1 MPRKIICRYEFVQKM
16 LLISFQ
22 NFLKLGKDQ
31 SEFREYFQE
40 HVIQKLQSLVKKQGQ
55 AFSCFRKSILWADN
69 VNRVLTSNKAALVA
83 IFKRFQIKNAF
94 TIESAKTMLK
104 EANIELTRQKRT
116 GHDERVQRLFG
127 LSKQTVANESG
138 QHFYSYLEEIEFFE
152 FFARVADEV
161 HHTSYSRRAGASHYA
176 KQMAIEPLELKILE
190 VLHQRFGKMQQLAL
204 QTLLGVVEG
213 GDTLYKDLEKRRT
226 ELSKL
231 DDSPRKAAAVEEG
244 KAEDEASSGSLS
256 EIGEGDPAAEDGKGS
271 SKGADS
277 TLAGAKPSRPTIAI
291 NLKEIREESPTSTK

>member
-1 MPRKIICRYEFVQKM
+1 MSSADVWQLFQGENDKHEMSRKIICRYEFVQKM

-22 NFLKLGKDQ
+22 NFLKLGKHQ

-55 AFSCFRKSILWADN
+55 AFSCFRRSILWADN

-94 TIESAKTMLK
+94 TIESAKTMLN
-104 EANIELTRQKRT
+104 EANIELTRQKRV

-127 LSKQTVANESG
+127 MSKQTVVNESG

-161 HHTSYSRRAGASHYA
+161 HHTSHSRRADSSHYA
-176 KQMAIEPLELKILE
+176 RQMAIEPLELKILE

-204 QTLLGVVEG
+204 HTLLGVVEG
-213 GDTLYKDLEKRRT
+213 GDLEKRRT

-231 DDSPRKAAAVEEG
+231 DDSPRKAATVEAG
-244 KAEDEASSGSLS
+244 KVEDEASSGTLS
-256 EIGEGDPAAEDGKGS
+256 EIGEGDPAAE
-271 SKGADS
+271 
-277 TLAGAKPSRPTIAI
+277 
-291 NLKEIREESPTSTK
+291 E